1 MTVNE
6 TEQMKILADQ
16 LWGYFKPK
24 VKDMLRT
31 SVSFFRAQ
39 VVTNPGDGTLEV
51 QRPSDTT
58 TMTLP
63 CTTAMSSAAV
73 DDQVIVFVLGDLSN
87 AVVVSDGKMT
97 AL

>member
-1 MTVNE
+1 MSE
-6 TEQMKILADQ
+6 AEQMKVLADQ
-16 LWGYFKPK
+16 IWYYFQPK

-31 SVSFFRAQ
+31 SVSYFRAQ

-51 QRPSDTT
+51 KRPSDTT

-63 CTTAMSSAAV
+63 CTSAVSGAAV

>member
-1 MTVNE
+1 MSE
-6 TEQMKILADQ
+6 AEQMKVLADQ
-16 LWGYFKPK
+16 LWYYFQPK

-31 SVSFFRAQ
+31 SVSYFRAQ

-51 QRPSDTT
+51 KRRSDTT

-63 CTTAMSSAAV
+63 CTTAVSGAAV

>member
-1 MTVNE
+1 MSE
-6 TEQMKILADQ
+6 AEQMKVLADQ
-16 LWGYFKPK
+16 LWYYFQPK

-31 SVSFFRAQ
+31 SVSYFRAQ
-39 VVTNPGDGTLEV
+39 VVTSPGDGTLEV
-51 QRPSDTT
+51 KRPSDTT

-63 CTTAMSSAAV
+63 CTSAVSGAAV